1 MSDRNER
8 AAGLHPEKNQ
18 THGLGSFR
26 IQLPFLLW
34 TLFRFAVAVG
44 LLLALV
50 ESPWFYA
57 RVRAPLQH
65 FIAFSSA
72 QFLSAVWK
80 PCTSVNNT
88 FATPFTSLTIVPSCD
103 GVMVIVLYLAAVAC
117 LPGRKPL
124 VYYAKAILGGI
135 ALFTLNWL
143 RIPSLALVHYLRPS
157 LFEPVHIYVW
167 QGLLIFAMIS
177 LWLPFA
183 TRFIPPRVSH
193 ENR

>member
-8 AAGLHPEKNQ
+8 ASGLDQEKNQ
-18 THGLGSFR
+18 THGPVFLR
-26 IQLPFLLW
+26 IRLPFLLW
-34 TLFRFAVAVG
+34 ALLRFIIALGV
-44 LLLALV
+44 LLALV

-57 RVRAPLQH
+57 HVHAPLQH

-80 PCTSVNNT
+80 PCTSVNNIL
-88 FATPFTSLTIVPSCD
+88 ATPSTHIEIVPSCD

-124 VYYAKAILGGI
+124 DYYAKAILGGL
-135 ALFTLNWL
+135 ALLTLNWL
-143 RIPSLALVHYLRPS
+143 RIPSLALVQYFRPG
-157 LFEPVHIYVW
+157 LFEPVHIYIW
-167 QGLLIFAMIS
+167 QALLIFTMIS

-183 TRFIPPRVSH
+183 THLIPPWVSH
-193 ENR
+193 DDR

>member
-1 MSDRNER
+1 MSNRNER
-8 AAGLHPEKNQ
+8 AAGLNQEKNQ
-18 THGLGSFR
+18 THRPGFLR

-34 TLFRFAVAVG
+34 TFLRFAVAIG

-65 FIAFSSA
+65 FLAFSSA

-80 PCTSVNNT
+80 PCTSANNT
-88 FATPFTSLTIVPSCD
+88 LVTPFTSLEIVPSCD

-124 VYYAKAILGGI
+124 DYYAKAILGGI

-143 RIPSLALVHYLRPS
+143 RIPSLALVHYLRPG

-167 QGLLIFAMIS
+167 QGLLIFTMIS

-183 TRFIPPRVSH
+183 TRFIPPQVSH
-193 ENR
+193 EDR